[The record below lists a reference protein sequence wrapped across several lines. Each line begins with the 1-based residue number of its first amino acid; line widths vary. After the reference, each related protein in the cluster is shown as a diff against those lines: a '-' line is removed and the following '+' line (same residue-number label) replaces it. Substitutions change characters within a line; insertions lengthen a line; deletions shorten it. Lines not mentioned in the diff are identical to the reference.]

1 MMFFKKVTTQELIAD
16 KFLEI
21 GDGYRAKNSEMAA
34 TGIPFIRAGDV
45 DGTVRISGTDYL
57 CDASARTV
65 SRKRS
70 LPGDVVITTKGTIGR
85 LAFVHRNSPEFI
97 YSPQICF
104 WRSLDLSVIDSRWL
118 FFAMQSPFM
127 REQMEW
133 SAAQTDMAP
142 YISLLD
148 QRTAFSLLLPP
159 INTQRSIASILGALD
174 DKIDLNRRTNET
186 LEAMARAL
194 FRDWFVDFGPT
205 RAKMAGQTP
214 YLAPEIWELFPD
226 RLDDEGKPEGWTSS
240 TVGQEVDVVGG
251 STPSTKNPAFWS
263 GEIFW
268 ATPKDLSSL
277 RNPVLL
283 ETERKITEEGLS
295 QISSGLLPVGT
306 VLLSSR
312 APIGYT
318 AITQVPVA
326 INQGFIAMVCQKRLS
341 NTFIWLWTLANME
354 TIHQKANGSTFQE
367 ISKANFRPIET
378 IVPSSDVL
386 RVFDEKAGFWLEK
399 IVSNETE
406 SRTLAQLRDLLLPKL
421 MSGEIRIRDAEKMLA
436 DAL

>member
-1 MMFFKKVTTQELIAD
+1 M
-16 KFLEI
+16 
-21 GDGYRAKNSEMAA
+21 
-34 TGIPFIRAGDV
+34 
-45 DGTVRISGTDYL
+45 
-57 CDASARTV
+57 
-65 SRKRS
+65 
-70 LPGDVVITTKGTIGR
+70 
-85 LAFVHRNSPEFI
+85 H
-97 YSPQICF
+97 
-104 WRSLDLSVIDSRWL
+104 
-118 FFAMQSPFM
+118 
-127 REQMEW
+127 
-133 SAAQTDMAP
+133 
-142 YISLLD
+142 
-148 QRTAFSLLLPP
+148 FSLLPLSENLEFRNGKSSPERSDSGEFFVYGSNGIIGKSDQNNSSENTIIIGRVGSYCGSLYYSNIP
-159 INTQRSIASILGALD
+159 CWVTDNAIICKSKNGDDRFWYYALLNLNLSRLSSGSGQPLINQGVLQRTVCATPLLEKRRQIASVLGALD

-214 YLAPEIWELFPD
+214 YLAPELWELFPN
-226 RLDDEGKPEGWTSS
+226 RLDDEGKPKGWTSS